1 MKWLLSILVIANLGL
16 WLGQSLNEVPG
27 TAKQPLHAP
36 LMADKI
42 QMLTPEEV
50 EALPKTG
57 EVEGTPKPEE
67 IYACYEW
74 GSFSNHDL
82 KQAQQ
87 VLSQQSVTATLEQ
100 KSTGEAAR
108 YWVYIPPLPS
118 FQAALEKVVE
128 LKALGVEIS
137 FIIQEPP
144 LRNAISLGVFKDER
158 LATKLLEQLKRRGVV
173 TAQKGVRN
181 QEKGRTSLLINNMSA
196 EMAIELSK
204 MGARFPGSELKQ
216 INCQ

>member
-1 MKWLLSILVIANLGL
+1 MKWLLSILLIVNLGL
-16 WLGQSLNEVPG
+16 WLGSSLHEAPAG
-27 TAKQPLHAP
+27 AKSPLHAP

-42 QMLTPEEV
+42 KMLTPEEV

-74 GSFSNHDL
+74 GSFSAHDL
-82 KQAQQ
+82 KEAQQ
-87 VLSQQSVTATLEQ
+87 VLGQQSVTATLEQ
-100 KSTGEAAR
+100 KSTGEDAR
-108 YWVYIPPLPS
+108 YWVFIPPLPT

-181 QEKGRTSLLINNMSA
+181 QEKGRSSLIINNMSA
-196 EMAIELSK
+196 DMAIELSK